1 MTNDELLTKNMELA
15 GVIRSLRAN
24 AREDAERIE
33 RLERERDEAREAL
46 EFRRNFFLSIKASH
60 GRPKREFPSEA
71 LPPVGCA
78 ALFAVGGR

>member
-33 RLERERDEAREAL
+33 RLKRERDEARVQNAKL
-46 EFRRNFFLSIKASH
+46 RDIAKKAICLDRNTWEYPITIT
-60 GRPKREFPSEA
+60 G
-71 LPPVGCA
+71 
-78 ALFAVGGR
+78 

>member
-33 RLERERDEAREAL
+33 RLKRERDEAREQNVKLRDIAERAIDDL
-46 EFRRNFFLSIKASH
+46 RWFYEGKSDSLVNELDQIKEGA
-60 GRPKREFPSEA
+60 K
-71 LPPVGCA
+71 
-78 ALFAVGGR
+78 